1 MAQLVERSAVRIQ
14 SPAKFVEHLFTV
26 NCIEKTK
33 IKKKR
38 LGMAH
43 FENST
48 TVLSENVEFIL
59 RFKANINVKKVFYS
73 PGPSMTKN
81 R

>member
-1 MAQLVERSAVRIQ
+1 
-14 SPAKFVEHLFTV
+14 
-26 NCIEKTK
+26 
-33 IKKKR
+33 
-38 LGMAH
+38 MAH
-43 FENST
+43 FEKSR